1 MGRDEGFDRGPTDND
16 GADMGKAALYA
27 WVERMVAGGR
37 GSSIV
42 LGGQPVCKT
51 PTIGLCVRSKA
62 AVAQVFTERA
72 SDICRSP
79 ERPDL
84 RLSKEEAQGH
94 LMGNLI
100 IGELLVDE
108 ARRVGKDIDNVC
120 AKEATAAK
128 DAAKYAKLA
137 RWKARQGVADSEAAA
152 AAAATVDAAAEA
164 ACAERL
170 RATVQ
175 LKNLPSRR
183 TVIVTTRAPPKPPQ
197 MSKII
202 RSPEDHLARLQKE
215 AAAMEAAVPLTQAA
229 HSKAKRA
236 RERAQGEREAALKR
250 VRALSVCASDETFNR
265 LQSEFLQSAARVT
278 ELTRAE
284 GEAEL
289 AIHDARLAAEDAL
302 DDVHNQ
308 VREMAHQRKMCFL
321 AASETERWA
330 IAARRED
337 FWADW
342 EASDGRDREKLQLGW
357 ILANEPS
364 IEELGWSA
372 ASDSIAQ

>member
-1 MGRDEGFDRGPTDND
+1 
-16 GADMGKAALYA
+16 
-27 WVERMVAGGR
+27 
-37 GSSIV
+37 
-42 LGGQPVCKT
+42 
-51 PTIGLCVRSKA
+51 
-62 AVAQVFTERA
+62 
-72 SDICRSP
+72 
-79 ERPDL
+79 
-84 RLSKEEAQGH
+84 
-94 LMGNLI
+94 
-100 IGELLVDE
+100 
-108 ARRVGKDIDNVC
+108 
-120 AKEATAAK
+120 
-128 DAAKYAKLA
+128 
-137 RWKARQGVADSEAAA
+137 
-152 AAAATVDAAAEA
+152 
-164 ACAERL
+164 
-170 RATVQ
+170 
-175 LKNLPSRR
+175 
-183 TVIVTTRAPPKPPQ
+183 

-250 VRALSVCASDETFNR
+250 VRALSVCA
-265 LQSEFLQSAARVT
+265 SAARVT